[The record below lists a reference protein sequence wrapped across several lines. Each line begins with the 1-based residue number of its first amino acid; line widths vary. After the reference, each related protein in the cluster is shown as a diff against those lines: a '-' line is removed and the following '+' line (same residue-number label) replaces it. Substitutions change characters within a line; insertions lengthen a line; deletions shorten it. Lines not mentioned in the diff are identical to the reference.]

1 VEVSGDLTE
10 QIVDAANDV
19 YGSHPRTRAL
29 HAKGLYCDAVFTA
42 SGEAAGLSRAP
53 HLQGGEV
60 PALVRFSTASGDP
73 GVHDGQREG
82 RGIAVKFDLGEDTA
96 TDLLCSTSPTFLA
109 RTPEDFLELMRARRP
124 DPETGQAD
132 LERVGAYLE
141 RHPEAL
147 PAVQSNLGTEPPASF
162 AALVYN
168 SLHAFRLVNAGG
180 EGRWLRYRW
189 EPPGGE
195 ERIPDEEAM
204 SRGPDHLREELG
216 RRLAAGHAELELWGI
231 LAEEED
237 PLEDPTA
244 PWPEERERVRL
255 GTLELRA
262 LAADPEADG
271 GIVVFDPVNVVDGIE
286 LPEDPILFAR
296 SAAYGVSAARRAQA

>member
-60 PALVRFSTASGDP
+60 PALVRLSIASGDP
-73 GVHDGQREG
+73 DAHDGGREG
-82 RGIAVKFDLGEDTA
+82 HGIAVRFDLKENGS
-96 TDLLCSTSPTFLA
+96 TDLLCSTSPTFVA
-109 RTPEDFLELMRARRP
+109 RTPEDFLELLRARRP
-124 DPETGQAD
+124 DPRTGQAD
-132 LERVGAYLE
+132 LERLAVYLE
-141 RHPEAL
+141 RHPEAV
-147 PAVQSNLGTEPPASF
+147 PAIRANAEREPPASF
-162 AALVYN
+162 ATLAYN
-168 SLHAFRLVNAGG
+168 SLHAFRLVKAGG
-180 EGRWLRYRW
+180 EGTWLRYRW

-195 ERIPDEEAM
+195 RRIPDEEAM
-204 SRGPDHLREELG
+204 AGGRDRLREELEL
-216 RRLAAGHAELELWGI
+216 RLADGPAGLELWGI
-231 LAEEED
+231 LAEDGD
-237 PLEDPTA
+237 PLDDPTA

-296 SAAYGVSAARRAQA
+296 TAAYGVSAARRAQA